1 MSNNKN
7 DTAAATTNDSQAR
20 IVAGEDI
27 PRMEPWLAVS
37 LLSLVPGIGLFV
49 LPTRAMV
56 PLYIA
61 MAVLLTTGVGMFLR
75 SEWRKEKA

>member
-1 MSNNKN
+1 MSNN
-7 DTAAATTNDSQAR
+7 NDSHAR
-20 IVAGEDI
+20 VLPGEDI

-37 LLSLVPGIGLFV
+37 LLAFIPGIGLFI
-49 LPTRAMV
+49 LPPSAMI

-75 SEWRKEKA
+75 SEWRKKKAE